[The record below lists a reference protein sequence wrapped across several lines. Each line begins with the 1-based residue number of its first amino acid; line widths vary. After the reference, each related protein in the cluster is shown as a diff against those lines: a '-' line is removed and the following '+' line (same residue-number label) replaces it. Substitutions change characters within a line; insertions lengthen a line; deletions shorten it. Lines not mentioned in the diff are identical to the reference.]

1 MNKRHSYKVP
11 KKRGAEKASE
21 ATSYDEAEIARLVE
35 RAAGGDFEAF
45 GELYN
50 IHLDRIYRYVFYQVK
65 DKMTAED
72 LIEEIF
78 VKAWKAIGSYRG
90 KGQAF
95 SSWLYR
101 IAHNYLV
108 DYFRKSQKRKFLDME
123 RRSLEMETA
132 ATVASPEQES
142 ERKAV
147 RQELMEAISYLRDNQ
162 RQVILLKFVEG
173 LDNREIGE
181 IMGKSQGAVRILQ
194 MRALATLRKRL
205 SSEE

>member
-1 MNKRHSYKVP
+1 MVVTKRHSYKVP
-11 KKRGAEKASE
+11 KEKGARKTSE
-21 ATSYDEAEIARLVE
+21 ATSHDEAEIAGLVE
-35 RAAGGDFEAF
+35 KAAAGDFEAF

-50 IHLDRIYRYVFYQVK
+50 IYLDRIYRYVFYQVK

-95 SSWLYR
+95 SPWLYR

-108 DYFRKSQKRKFLDME
+108 DYFRKSQKH
-123 RRSLEMETA
+123 RSLEIEIA
-132 ATVASPEQES
+132 AAAASLEQES
-142 ERKAV
+142 ERKAA
-147 RQELMEAISYLRDNQ
+147 RQELMEAVSYLRDNQ
-162 RQVILLKFVEG
+162 RQVIILKFIEG
-173 LDNREIGE
+173 LDNHEIAQ
-181 IMGKSQGAVRILQ
+181 IMGKSQGAIRILQ

>member
-1 MNKRHSYKVP
+1 MVITKRHSYKVL
-11 KKRGAEKASE
+11 KKGRARKTSE
-21 ATSYDEAEIARLVE
+21 AISYDEAGITRLVE
-35 RAAGGDFEAF
+35 KAAGGDFEAF

-50 IHLDRIYRYVFYQVK
+50 IYLDRIYRYVFYQVK

-72 LIEEIF
+72 LIEETF

-101 IAHNYLV
+101 IAHNCLV
-108 DYFRKSQKRKFLDME
+108 DYFRKSQKR
-123 RRSLEMETA
+123 RSLDIEI
-132 ATVASPEQES
+132 ATVAASTEQEL

-147 RQELMEAISYLRDNQ
+147 RQELLEAISCLRDNQ
-162 RQVILLKFVEG
+162 RQVIILKFIEG
-173 LDNREIGE
+173 LDNREIGQ
-181 IMGKSQGAVRILQ
+181 IMGKSQGAIRILQ

>member
-1 MNKRHSYKVP
+1 MTKRPSYKVP
-11 KKRGAEKASE
+11 KQRRARKTSE
-21 ATSYDEAEIARLVE
+21 AASYDEAEITRLVE
-35 RAAGGDFEAF
+35 GAAGGDFEAF

-50 IHLDRIYRYVFYQVK
+50 VYLDRIYRYVLYQVK

-108 DYFRKSQKRKFLDME
+108 DYFRKSQKRKSLDI
-123 RRSLEMETA
+123 ETA

-142 ERKAV
+142 AEQESERKAV
-147 RQELMEAISYLRDNQ
+147 RQELLEAISCLRDNQ

-173 LDNREIGE
+173 LDNREISQ

-194 MRALATLRKRL
+194 MRALTTLRKRL